1 MRMRGRKRIEPNTL
15 HALGL
20 IQALAL
26 ILVTSAALPGRAN
39 AIIDMKNSNYSES
52 WVDIQ
57 DPSSSSFTVQRY
69 YNSRT
74 DFNGLFGYGWCSDF
88 ETTATVTPEG
98 AIDLVSCGAGQ
109 SILYVPSDYQS
120 RRDHTIEK
128 IVAVARGEVPEEK
141 LPLLGTQL
149 RDNASL
155 RVRWAQYVGL
165 ATPPATEE
173 SLFGNMPG
181 IVARRH
187 GDRVELLRDGKRSQ
201 SFDAAGRLVEDTLA
215 EGKVRRIL
223 RDDDGH
229 LQAIWSEDGQVFRIL
244 LTADK
249 KKIASISTPFGPP
262 ARYAYDGE
270 YLVSATDMWRNTRT
284 FEYNEDH
291 RITRITFPD
300 GTFKALT
307 YNTARNW
314 VLSFAERAVNGIS
327 CREDYQYD
335 MDPIHPTEHFWSTVV
350 KVCGH
355 TEMSRAKFEFWY
367 SKKPNGDMHLSRI
380 RIENTADTT
389 DLRYDVNGQVETKK
403 QNTAFLRRFYTASG
417 LLRAW
422 YVEPTD
428 GTAPTQ
434 ASVQD
439 QDPCGMPALI
449 KINRPGRSWM
459 VHYTYDQTC
468 RLQRATGSNG
478 VSLTMAANGEA
489 VFTHEPAGGEN
500 AIAFLP
506 DLIPN
511 EIADR
516 MSFSDRLCDDWK
528 KYKASGG
535 ADPGWRHC
543 GGPN

>member
-1 MRMRGRKRIEPNTL
+1 MRGHRRVEPNTC
-15 HALGL
+15 HAIHM

-26 ILVTSAALPGRAN
+26 ILVTSAALPDRAN

-52 WVDIQ
+52 WVDVQ
-57 DPSSSSFTVQRY
+57 DPSNNSSFTIQRY

-74 DFNGLFGYGWCSDF
+74 VFNGLFGYGWCSDF

-98 AIDLVSCGAGQ
+98 AVEFVDCGAGQ

-120 RRDHTIEK
+120 RRHHTIER
-128 IVAVARGEVPEEK
+128 IVAAARAEMPEEK
-141 LPLLGTQL
+141 LSILEMQL

-155 RVRWAQYVGL
+155 RIRWAQHIGL
-165 ATPPATEE
+165 ATPPATAE

-181 IVARRH
+181 IEARRH
-187 GDRVELLRDGKRSQ
+187 GDQVELLRDGKRSQ
-201 SFDAAGRLVEDTLA
+201 SFDAAGRLIEDSLA

-223 RDDDGH
+223 RDNDGH
-229 LQAIWSEDGQVFRIL
+229 LQAIWSEDGQVFRIF
-244 LTADK
+244 LTSDGK
-249 KKIASISTPFGPP
+249 RISSISTPFGPP
-262 ARYAYDGE
+262 ARYTYDGE
-270 YLVSATDMWRNTRT
+270 NLVSATNMWRNTYT
-284 FEYNEDH
+284 YEYDANH
-291 RITRITFPD
+291 NITKITFPD

-307 YNTARNW
+307 YNSAQDW
-314 VLSFAERAVNGIS
+314 VLSFVDRAVNNIS

-335 MDPIHPTEHFWSTVV
+335 MDPIHPTEHFWSTAV

-355 TEMSRAKFEFWY
+355 TEVSRTKFEFWY
-367 SKKPNGDMHLSRI
+367 SKMANGDMNLSRI
-380 RIENTADTT
+380 RSESATDVV
-389 DLRYDVNGQVETKK
+389 DLRYNISGQVETVK
-403 QNTAFLRRFYTASG
+403 QNVASLRHFYTASG

-422 YVEPTD
+422 YVAPTN
-428 GTAPTQ
+428 GAPPTQ
-434 ASVQD
+434 AFVQD

-449 KINRPGRSWM
+449 RIYRPGGSWM
-459 VHYTYDQTC
+459 IHYTYDQTC

-478 VSLTMAANGEA
+478 VSLTLAPNGAA
-489 VFTHEPAGGEN
+489 VFTHESDGGEN

-516 MSFSDRLCDDWK
+516 MGLSNHICDDWK

-535 ADPGWRHC
+535 ADPGWRRC
-543 GGPN
+543 FGPD